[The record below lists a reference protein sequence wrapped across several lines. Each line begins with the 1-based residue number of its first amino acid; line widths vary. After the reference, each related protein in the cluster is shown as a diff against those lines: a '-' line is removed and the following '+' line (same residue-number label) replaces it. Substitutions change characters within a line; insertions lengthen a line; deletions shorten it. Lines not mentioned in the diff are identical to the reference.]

1 MRRQHDH
8 QQTADVLAHDVG
20 AALMS
25 VRLRFRCEHC
35 HALPDPATQRT
46 LEGQLRDRTHG
57 EFRDAQPGGW
67 LIWTAG
73 GALGSKLYAC
83 PRHRTDLTDQVRRHF
98 GAIRSI
104 VWRSEP
110 YPALWPDGLRGLDER
125 DLAALLAGDR
135 AEAETTRTARR
146 VR

>member
-1 MRRQHDH
+1 M
-8 QQTADVLAHDVG
+8 A
-20 AALMS
+20 

-35 HALPDPATQRT
+35 DALPDAATQRA
-46 LEGQLRDRTHG
+46 LEGQTRDRTRG

-67 LIWTAG
+67 LVWTGG

-83 PRHRTDLTDQVRRHF
+83 AEHRAELTDDVRRRF

-110 YPALWPDGLRGLDER
+110 YPALWPDGLGGFDDGELE
-125 DLAALLAGDR
+125 ALLAGDR
-135 AEAETTRTARR
+135 PASDAGREARR

>member
-1 MRRQHDH
+1 MP
-8 QQTADVLAHDVG
+8 
-20 AALMS
+20 
-25 VRLRFRCEHC
+25 VRVRFGCEHC
-35 HALPDPATQRT
+35 DALPDDVTQRT

-83 PRHRTDLTDQVRRHF
+83 PEHRAELTSDVRRRF
-98 GAIRSI
+98 GAIRSV
-104 VWRSEP
+104 VWQPEP
-110 YPALWPDGLRGLDER
+110 YAALWPDGLQGFDER
-125 DLAALLAGDR
+125 ELEALLAGDTR
-135 AEAETTRTARR
+135 AAKARQAPRR